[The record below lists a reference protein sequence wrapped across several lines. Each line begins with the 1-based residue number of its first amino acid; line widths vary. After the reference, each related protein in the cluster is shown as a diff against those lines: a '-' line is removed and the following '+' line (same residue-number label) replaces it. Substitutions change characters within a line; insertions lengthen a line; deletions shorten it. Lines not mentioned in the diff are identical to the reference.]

1 MTAYYKASIR
11 FQTEGIRMKEKLK
24 YLFSSGVAF
33 GIDYVLLLVFE
44 RSLPVAS
51 LELGAL
57 LAWVVSSLT
66 NFFINRNFVF
76 KSDAPLKKALPEYYA
91 LAGVVFILK
100 TYVVLELMTRF
111 VGIPLEYAKPVAEVI
126 FFVSNF
132 LFQKVYIFGKRK
144 GK

>member
-1 MTAYYKASIR
+1 
-11 FQTEGIRMKEKLK
+11 MKEKLK

>member
-57 LAWVVSSLT
+57 LAWIVSSLT